1 MGGGGS
7 LSGVAGGGVCVVSE
21 EGRGSGGCAPGK
33 IFHFPPQNNG
43 VLLDFVCKKDYK
55 TEKPLPDE
63 RLKTFKKNR
72 AFGRRIDEA
81 QNVRQLLE

>member
-1 MGGGGS
+1 MHHFS
-7 LSGVAGGGVCVVSE
+7 SRDSAVAGGGVCVVSE
-21 EGRGSGGCAPGK
+21 EGRGSGGCGPGK

-63 RLKTFKKNR
+63 RLKK
-72 AFGRRIDEA
+72 I
-81 QNVRQLLE
+81 VRLVEG